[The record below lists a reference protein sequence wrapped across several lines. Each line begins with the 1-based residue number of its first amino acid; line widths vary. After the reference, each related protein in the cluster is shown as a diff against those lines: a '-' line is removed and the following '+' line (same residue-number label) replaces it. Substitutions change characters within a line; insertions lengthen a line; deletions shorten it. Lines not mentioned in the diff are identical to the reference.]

1 MANQRKAGQKL
12 IGCQA
17 DETLISQIDAARG
30 RKGRSFFLREA
41 IAEKLRQMG
50 YEVSDDLVYAP
61 DPIRSAIVAEQG
73 GSYNTM
79 NNHLSTSPSVPPP
92 RVARAAKVG
101 KKQPEKKGTK
111 KK

>member
-1 MANQRKAGQKL
+1 MANQRREGQKL

-17 DETLISQIDAARG
+17 DETLIAQIDAARG

-41 IAEKLRQMG
+41 LAEKLRQMG

-61 DPIRSAIVAEQG
+61 DPIRSAIVADQG

-79 NNHLSTSPSVPPP
+79 NIHQSTSRSGLP
-92 RVARAAKVG
+92 RSAVQRATAGKKNAAK
-101 KKQPEKKGTK
+101 KKAKTK
-111 KK
+111 

>member
-1 MANQRKAGQKL
+1 MANQRRSGQKL

-17 DETLISQIDAARG
+17 DEALIAQIDAARG

-41 IAEKLRQMG
+41 LAEKLRQMG
-50 YEVSDDLVYAP
+50 FEVSDDLVYAP

-79 NNHLSTSPSVPPP
+79 NNHLSTSRSSLP
-92 RVARAAKVG
+92 RSAVHRATAG
-101 KKQPEKKGTK
+101 KKPPGKKPK